1 MTASIS
7 GEADLRHWLVD
18 CLVTNIG
25 CPPDEVDPDLSLA
38 DLGVSS
44 RDAVVLSGEL
54 TELLGKPVSP
64 IDFWEHPTI
73 NALAAYLTAP
83 EPNPEA
89 TALKRSARSPL
100 EEPIAVIGMGC
111 RFPGGISGPEALWQF
126 LCDRRSAIGQV
137 PDERWE
143 LFDDGSPEVKALLA
157 RTTRWG
163 SFLHDIDAFDAEFF
177 EISPSEAEKMD
188 PQQRLL
194 LEVAWEALEHAG
206 IPPNSLRRSQTGVF
220 AGSCLSEYGAIASTD
235 LPRVDGWSNTGGAMS
250 IIANRLSYFLDLRGP
265 SVAVDTACSSSLV
278 AIHLACQSLRTQD
291 SHLAIAAGVNLL
303 LSPAVFR
310 GFDQVGALSPTGRC
324 RAFDAAA
331 DGFVRGEGAG
341 AVVLKRLTDAQRDG
355 DRVLAV
361 ICGSAINQDGRS
373 NGLMA
378 PNPAAQMAVL
388 RAAYNNAGMQPNEVD
403 YVEAH
408 GTGTLLGD
416 PIEARALGTVLGR
429 GRAEDSP
436 LLMGAIKTNLGHTE
450 AAAGIAGFIKTVL
463 AVQRGQIPPN
473 QGFQSPNPHIP
484 FANLRM
490 KVVDTQTE
498 WPDRGHPRRAGVS
511 SFGFGGTNA
520 HVVIEQGQETS
531 PTPERGV
538 DPPTSTLVVTGKTVQ
553 RVAATAGVLA
563 DWMEGSGAEVALADV
578 AHTVNHH
585 RSRLAKFGTVVARD
599 RAQAVAGLRALAA
612 GQRAPGVVGPRD
624 ASPEPGTVF
633 VYSGRGSQW
642 AGMGRQLL
650 AEEAA
655 FAAAVAELEPVFVE
669 QAGFSLHDVLANGKE
684 LVGIEQIQLGL
695 IGMQLALT
703 GLWRSYGVQ
712 PDLVIGHSM
721 GEVAA
726 AVVAGA
732 LTPAEGLRVTATRSR
747 LMAPLSGQGGM
758 ALLEL
763 DAAATEALIADYPRV
778 TLGIYNSPRQTV
790 IAGPTEQIDELI
802 TRVRARDRFAGHVNI
817 EVAPHN
823 PAMDALQPQMRA
835 ELADLAPRTPTIPI
849 ISTTYEDLSTLPVSG
864 PVFDAEHWATNM
876 RNPVHFQQAITTAG
890 TDHHTFIEISAH
902 PLLTQAITDT
912 LHSAQHGTR
921 YISIGT
927 LQRDTDDT
935 ITFHTNLN
943 TAHTTHPPHTPHPPG
958 PHPLIPT
965 TPWQHSHHWIT
976 TKRPANSGGSAP
988 RAGTLLGQHT
998 TVTAVSSSSPSH
1010 LWQARLAPDAKPY
1023 QGRHR
1028 FHGVEVVPASVV
1040 LHTILSAAAELGYSA
1055 LSGIRFEQPIFADR
1069 PRLIQVV
1076 ADNQSISLASR
1087 PATETPSD
1095 PWTRHVTAQLS
1106 SSRAGSAM
1114 RSNDSYQANG
1124 HTYENGHRDPI
1135 PDIPAL
1141 LTLRGVDGLPF
1152 KWSVSSWTQKSTG
1165 LTVAIDLPEAL
1176 PEGSTAP
1183 LLDAAVHV
1191 AALADVTDTR
1201 LYVPASIERAW
1212 LSDAVSAPRSSVTL
1226 NRTAHDGDGI
1236 TVDVTVSARGG
1247 LPWASMRSLRYR
1259 ALGFADAQ
1267 SAGSDSPIAS
1277 HMNVFKDAREFVHT
1291 IDWQPRTDLDDAKA
1305 HPVTGRIIGPGP
1317 VAVIGNDGAPLR
1329 LRLEEAGYAPAPL
1342 ADGVSGAR
1350 YVVYVA
1356 DSHPAS
1362 AGETDVDFAVRI
1374 SAEVSGLVRTLA
1386 ERAADQPAAL
1396 WIVTRGVHES
1406 VTPSALRQSFL
1417 WGFAGVIA
1425 AEHPELWGGLVDLA
1439 VDPDLDDLSAT
1450 LDESGPAL
1458 ANLLQTPSK
1467 SILVLRDGV
1476 VLAPTLAPVRGTPVR
1491 KSLQCRPDA
1500 AYLIT
1505 GGMGALGLLMAG
1517 WLADRG
1523 ARRLVLTGRTPL
1535 PPRRDWELDTLDAG
1549 LREKIDAIRA
1559 LEMRGV
1565 TVEAVAADV
1574 GRHDDVQAL
1583 LAKRD
1588 RDGAAPIRGII
1599 HAAGVTNDQLVTNM
1613 TDDPVRQ
1620 VMWPKIGGSQVLH
1633 EAFPPGSV
1641 DFFFLAASAAGIFGI
1656 PGQGSYAAANSY
1668 LDALA
1673 RARRQQGCHT
1683 MSLDWVAWRGLGFA
1697 TDAQIVS
1704 AELRRM
1710 GSREITPAEAFTAW
1724 EYVGAYDIA
1733 QAVVVPVASPISAVA
1748 TPAEDTCLVP
1758 ARNWS
1763 QMSATDVRNELESG
1777 LRAIIAAELR
1787 LPETELDS
1795 DRPFAELGLNS
1806 LMAMAIRREAE
1817 QFVGIELS
1825 ATMLF
1830 NHPTVASLA
1839 EYLAKIVA
1847 PQYDSREDVRAAL
1860 SASAGSVLDS
1870 LFDRIESTS
1879 TEAEG

>member
-1 MTASIS
+1 MPVSIG
-7 GEADLRHWLVD
+7 GEADLRHWLFD
-18 CLVTNIG
+18 YLVANIG
-25 CPPDEVDPDLSLA
+25 CTPDEVDPDLSLA

-54 TELLGKPVSP
+54 TELLGKTISP

-83 EPNPEA
+83 APDPESEK
-89 TALKRSARSPL
+89 ALKRPAQSSL

-126 LCDRRSAIGQV
+126 LCDRRSAIGLI

-177 EISPSEAEKMD
+177 EISPSEADKMD

-206 IPPNSLRRSQTGVF
+206 IPPNSLRRSQTSVF

-235 LPRVDGWSNTGGAMS
+235 LSQVNGWSNTGGAMS

-278 AIHLACQSLRTQD
+278 AIHLACQGLRTQD

-310 GFDQVGALSPTGRC
+310 GFDQVGALSPTGHC

-341 AVVLKRLTDAQRDG
+341 VVVLKRLTDAQRDG

-388 RAAYNNAGMQPNEVD
+388 RAAYTNAGMQPSEVD

-429 GRAEDSP
+429 GRPEDSP
-436 LLMGAIKTNLGHTE
+436 LLIGAIKTNLGHTE

-473 QGFQSPNPHIP
+473 QRYESPNPHIP
-484 FANLRM
+484 FADLRM
-490 KVVDTQTE
+490 KVVATQTD
-498 WPDRGHPRRAGVS
+498 WPDTGHPRRAGVS

-520 HVVIEQGQETS
+520 HVVIEQGQEVAPAS
-531 PTPERGV
+531 ELRV
-538 DPPTSTLVVTGKTVQ
+538 DPAVSTLVVAGKTPQ

-563 DWMEGSGAEVALADV
+563 DWMEGPGAEVGLADV

-585 RSRLAKFGTVVARD
+585 RSRQAKFGTVVARD
-599 RAQAVAGLRALAA
+599 RAQTVAGLRALAA
-612 GQRAPGVVGPRD
+612 GQRAPGVVGPQD
-624 ASPEPGTVF
+624 GSPGPGTVF

-650 AEEAA
+650 ADEPA
-655 FAAAVAELEPVFVE
+655 FAAEVAELEPVFVE
-669 QAGFSLHDVLANGKE
+669 QAGFSLHDVLANGTE
-684 LVGIEQIQLGL
+684 LLGIEQIQLGL

-712 PDLVIGHSM
+712 PDVVIGHSM

-732 LTPAEGLRVTATRSR
+732 LTPSEGLRVTATRSR

-763 DAAATEALIADYPRV
+763 DAAATEALIADYPQV

-802 TRVRARDRFAGHVNI
+802 TRVRAGDRFASRVNI

-823 PAMDALQPQMRA
+823 PAMDALQPQMRS

-849 ISTTYEDLSTLPVSG
+849 ISTTYEVLRTN

-912 LHSAQHGTR
+912 LHSAQHETR
-921 YISIGT
+921 YTSIGT

-943 TAHTTHPPHTPHPPG
+943 NAHTTRPPHTYHPPEPHPP
-958 PHPLIPT
+958 IPT
-965 TPWQHSHHWIT
+965 TPWQHTHHWIT
-976 TKRPANSGGSAP
+976 TKRPANSVGSAP
-988 RAGTLLGQHT
+988 LPGTLLGQHT
-998 TVTAVSSSSPSH
+998 TVTTVSASSPSH

-1028 FHGVEVVPASVV
+1028 FHGVEVVPAAVV

-1055 LSGIRFEQPIFADR
+1055 LSGIRFEQPIFADK
-1069 PRLIQVV
+1069 PRLTQVV
-1076 ADNQSISLASR
+1076 ADNQSISLASS
-1087 PATETPSD
+1087 PATEPPSD
-1095 PWTRHVTAQLS
+1095 RWTRHVTAQLS
-1106 SSRAGSAM
+1106 SSPAGFAVP
-1114 RSNDSYQANG
+1114 SNDAHQTNG
-1124 HTYENGHRDPI
+1124 HRENGHSDPI
-1135 PDIPAL
+1135 PDIAAL
-1141 LTLRGVDGLPF
+1141 LALRGVDGLALE
-1152 KWSVSSWTQKSTG
+1152 WSLASWTPTPTG
-1165 LTVAIDLPEAL
+1165 LTAAIDLPEAL
-1176 PEGSTAP
+1176 PEGSAAP
-1183 LLDAAVHV
+1183 LLDAAVHA
-1191 AALADVTDTR
+1191 AALANVTDSR
-1201 LYVPASIERAW
+1201 LYVPASIEQVW
-1212 LSDAVSAPRSSVTL
+1212 LTDDVTGPCGSVTL

-1236 TVDVTVSARGG
+1236 TVDLTVAARGG
-1247 LPWASMRSLRYR
+1247 VPWVSMRSLRYR
-1259 ALGFADAQ
+1259 ALAFGLDFGGAQ
-1267 SAGSDSPIAS
+1267 PGGSDSPVES
-1277 HMNVFKDAREFVHT
+1277 HSDARKFVHT
-1291 IDWQPRTDLDDAKA
+1291 IDWQPRTDLDDAKV
-1305 HPVTGRIIGPGP
+1305 HPVTGRVTGPGP
-1317 VAVIGNDGAPLR
+1317 VAVIGDDGAPLR
-1329 LRLEEAGYAPAPL
+1329 VRLEEAGYAPDA
-1342 ADGVSGAR
+1342 VSDAR
-1350 YVVYVA
+1350 YVLYVA

-1362 AGETDVDFAVRI
+1362 TTETDVDFAVRI
-1374 SAEVSGLVRTLA
+1374 SAEVTGLVRTLA
-1386 ERAADQPAAL
+1386 ERDADKPAAL

-1439 VDPDLDDLSAT
+1439 VDGDLDAA
-1450 LDESGPAL
+1450 LDETGPAL
-1458 ANLLQTPSK
+1458 ADLLQTPSK

-1476 VLAPTLAPVRGTPVR
+1476 VLAPALTPVRGKPVR
-1491 KSLQCRPDA
+1491 KSVQCRPDA

-1517 WLADRG
+1517 WLTDRG

-1549 LREKIDAIRA
+1549 LRQKIDAIRA

-1565 TVEAVAADV
+1565 TVEAVAADI
-1574 GRHDDVQAL
+1574 GCHDDVQAL
-1583 LAKRD
+1583 VAKRD

-1613 TDDPVRQ
+1613 TDDAVQQ

-1641 DFFFLAASAAGIFGI
+1641 DFFFLTASAAGIFGI

-1673 RARRQQGCHT
+1673 RARQQQGCHT
-1683 MSLDWVAWRGLGFA
+1683 MSLDWVAWRGLGLA
-1697 TDAQIVS
+1697 ADAQIVS
-1704 AELRRM
+1704 EELQRM
-1710 GSREITPAEAFTAW
+1710 GSRDITPSEAFTAW
-1724 EYVGAYDIA
+1724 EYVDGYDVA
-1733 QAVVVPVASPISAVA
+1733 QAVVVPVPRPTGPDGSSGSTAG
-1748 TPAEDTCLVP
+1748 DTYLVP

-1777 LRAIIAAELR
+1777 LRTIIAAELR
-1787 LPETELDS
+1787 LPEAELETN
-1795 DRPFAELGLNS
+1795 RPFAELGLNS

-1839 EYLAKIVA
+1839 AYLAKIVA
-1847 PQYDSREDVRAAL
+1847 PQDDSQEDEMALL

-1870 LFDRIESTS
+1870 LFDEIESTS
-1879 TEAEG
+1879 PEGDRSA